1 MEKILRYFFF
11 NIILFKNLTPCCVP
25 KAYRMG
31 RWFLQIWIYLSRGSF
46 QSTTFFWQKGIYWD
60 SLRLSFFIFLLKKT
74 APPLLCPHPTPRD
87 NDFNKL
93 EFTQPEGAS
102 KQVTNFLAKGF
113 LKRFKRSFSV
123 KIQPPLWLKHTMR
136 IIKWTNTT

>member
-1 MEKILRYFFF
+1 MFYSLSHIELCSSQEDLEILPTF
-11 NIILFKNLTPCCVP
+11 IP
-25 KAYRMG
+25 KDY
-31 RWFLQIWIYLSRGSF
+31 
-46 QSTTFFWQKGIYWD
+46 
-60 SLRLSFFIFLLKKT
+60 
-74 APPLLCPHPTPRD
+74 
-87 NDFNKL
+87 DFNKL

-136 IIKWTNTT
+136 IIK